1 MKVLR
6 DLFRD
11 YRFTASFVILCL
23 LLIYGSLSFFA
34 PDDPTRWATFPRD
47 LPPSPENLLGT
58 DSRGIDI
65 FWSGTF
71 AVRNSL
77 VIALVAGIFSRLI
90 TIPIA
95 MLAGYKGGMTD
106 RVLMFVSD
114 SFLVIPLFLIIVLL
128 AVLVRD
134 SLNLVTL
141 GLLLACFGWAWDAR
155 VIRSEILSLRE
166 RGFTQTAVLSGTG
179 TLKLVLKEYM
189 PFVTPLIFATLINVM
204 SWAIGLEI
212 TLAILGL
219 VNVDIPTLGTMIY
232 WALNYQAILLGHWYW
247 ILTPVILSIL
257 LFIAL
262 YWLSVSNSEY
272 LDPRSRIQRVGQAV
286 NAQ

>member
-1 MKVLR
+1 MQVLR
-6 DLFRD
+6 DLFKD
-11 YRFTASFVILCL
+11 YRFLLSFIILCF
-23 LLIYGSLSFFA
+23 LLIYGSLSFFS
-34 PDDPTRWATFPRD
+34 PHDPTQWAAFPRD
-47 LPPSPENLLGT
+47 LPPSADNFLGT

-65 FWSGTF
+65 FWSGSF

-77 VIALVAGIFSRLI
+77 VIALVAGIVSRLI
-90 TIPIA
+90 TIPVA
-95 MLAGYKGGMTD
+95 MLAGYKGGITD
-106 RVLMFVSD
+106 RVLMFFSD

-134 SLNLVTL
+134 NLNLVTL
-141 GLLLACFGWAWDAR
+141 GLLLSFFGWAWDAR

-166 RGFTQTAVLSGTG
+166 QGFTQTAILSGTG

-189 PFVTPLIFATLINVM
+189 PFVTPLVFATLINVM

-219 VNVDIPTLGTMIY
+219 VNLDIPTLGTMIY
-232 WALNYQAILLGHWYW
+232 WALSYQAILLGYW
-247 ILTPVILSIL
+247 NWLLTPVILSML

-262 YWLSVSNSEY
+262 YWFSVSNSEY
-272 LDPRSRIQRVGQAV
+272 LDPRSRIQRVGT
-286 NAQ
+286 

>member
-1 MKVLR
+1 MKVLK

-11 YRFTASFVILCL
+11 YRFTTSFIILCL
-23 LLIYGSLSFFA
+23 LLAYGSLSFFS
-34 PDDPTRWATFPRD
+34 PTDPTLWATFPRD
-47 LPPSPENLLGT
+47 LPPSSENLLGT

-65 FWSGTF
+65 FWACAF
-71 AVRNSL
+71 AVRNSMI
-77 VIALVAGIFSRLI
+77 VAVVAGIFSRLI
-90 TIPIA
+90 TIPVA
-95 MLAGYKGGMTD
+95 MIAGYKGGIID
-106 RVLMFVSD
+106 RVLMFLSD

-166 RGFTQTAVLSGTG
+166 RGFTQTAILSGTG

-189 PFVTPLIFATLINVM
+189 PFVTPLVFATLINVM

-219 VNVDIPTLGTMIY
+219 VNLDIPTLGTMIY

-272 LDPRSRIQRVGQAV
+272 LDPRSRIQRVGHTV
-286 NAQ
+286 GAQ